1 VQNTSYFTCD
11 SVCEKKKSFKN
22 DGKETETDMEQKGHH
37 NNDTGGRR
45 ERELKTQVAPT
56 WRAVAQEIRFLF
68 GFVTLEALVSSS
80 VRFLYD
86 SSPCIPLCITSSYT
100 AYLPRTNYRTSNFK
114 STVYRWPE
122 PSEAKGRKIRWNL
135 RCSLEKMRGSDK
147 SLEVS

>member
-1 VQNTSYFTCD
+1 MQNTSYFTCD

-80 VRFLYD
+80 VVFYMIVPRAFHFASLALTLPICLEQIIERRTLSPLYIGD
-86 SSPCIPLCITSSYT
+86 RNRARLKVERYGET
-100 AYLPRTNYRTSNFK
+100 
-114 STVYRWPE
+114 
-122 PSEAKGRKIRWNL
+122 
-135 RCSLEKMRGSDK
+135 
-147 SLEVS
+147 